1 MRYFLFILLTL
12 SVAGCT
18 STRVVP
24 VETVRVDSV
33 YLAKVE
39 RDSIF
44 VRDSVLVVVRGDT
57 VFKTDLKYVYRDRVV
72 RDTVFR
78 LKCDTVTTVVE
89 VEKALSFWQQRK
101 LEFGGVAMILL
112 PLMALVIVLKR

>member
-1 MRYFLFILLTL
+1 MRYFLFILLAL

-101 LEFGGVAMILL
+101 LEFGGVAMCLL
-112 PLMALVIVLKR
+112 PLLALVIVLKR

>member
-1 MRYFLFILLTL
+1 M
-12 SVAGCT
+12 
-18 STRVVP
+18 
-24 VETVRVDSV
+24 ETVRVDSV
-33 YLAKVE
+33 YLAEVQ

-44 VRDSVLVVVRGDT
+44 VRDGVLVVVRGDT

-72 RDTVFR
+72 RDTVVR
-78 LKCDTVTTVVE
+78 LKCDTVTTGGE

-112 PLMALVIVLKR
+112 PLLALVIVLKR